1 MHYISAKYTELK
13 VTEMLPTLPPF
24 LVFFAMSHS
33 SLHNNKHFVYADYC
47 VIKKDIL
54 LAVASGWKLQGR
66 TTD

>member
-47 VIKKDIL
+47 VIKKDM
-54 LAVASGWKLQGR
+54 AVSWHI
-66 TTD
+66 